1 MCNTTGPGRAP
12 VAEDFGADLQQRV
25 ELQSRLGRQMC
36 RCIDASRGN
45 GSAAGVEPHAPGRA
59 PGQNVGVRSR
69 QVFGRR
75 LLVVAAERTGCA
87 NGGAVALRQKK

>member
-25 ELQSRLGRQMC
+25 ELQSRLGRQMR

-45 GSAAGVEPHAPGRA
+45 GSAAGVEPGYFLE
-59 PGQNVGVRSR
+59 N
-69 QVFGRR
+69 FLDERR
-75 LLVVAAERTGCA
+75 RKVPL
-87 NGGAVALRQKK
+87 K